1 MTPRVQSRGDGK
13 GASPLSRGK
22 HWDCQAGGGVLS
34 SPLWSTEEPPSLG
47 GSRAADGRAAARS
60 CQGWI
65 ISLAA
70 LGADTH
76 GGERSPSLNLLH
88 LLYALIFLQL
98 LLKIT
103 GNLSCSLGGT
113 LVDCLT
119 LFLPFDTDVLGRVL
133 PCAPDFSLYM
143 QDMIKTF
150 NHSCDLASTSFVI
163 FAAEDRD
170 L

>member
-1 MTPRVQSRGDGK
+1 MTPRSKPGRWEGCLSFEQGKTLGLPGRGR
-13 GASPLSRGK
+13 SPQLPSLEHK
-22 HWDCQAGGGVLS
+22 
-34 SPLWSTEEPPSLG
+34 PPSLG

-150 NHSCDLASTSFVI
+150 NHSYNSASTSFVI